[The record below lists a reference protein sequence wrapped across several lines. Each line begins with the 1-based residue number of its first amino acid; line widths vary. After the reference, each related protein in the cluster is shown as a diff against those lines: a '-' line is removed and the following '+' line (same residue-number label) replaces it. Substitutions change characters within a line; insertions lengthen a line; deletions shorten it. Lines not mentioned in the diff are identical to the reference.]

1 MNVCFLATPK
11 DVSSTAPTYA
21 CHGFTLGVSASQ
33 VDKLCPDHIYL
44 DPLLVAARV
53 TTGEA
58 DLCANNTILD

>member
-21 CHGFTLGVSASQ
+21 CHGFSLGLSASQ
-33 VDKLCPDHIYL
+33 VDKPCAGHIYL

-53 TTGEA
+53 TTGKA
-58 DLCANNTILD
+58 DLCANNTILV